1 MTEDT
6 RSATQIPENITPT
19 AEKDSKLER
28 NPFADNG
35 KKKKSRFSKKQK
47 KVFFISLI
55 VLFIALAILSVKL
68 ILDKNKNQNGET
80 QTAVVTRGRLE
91 SSITGWGTVVPKQQ
105 ETLGEDI
112 RGEITRIYVKAG
124 DSVKTGDPI
133 FSVDDEVMR
142 DDLDTAKTELYSA
155 EESLDTINE
164 GIINLTL
171 KAPFKGKLISLETT
185 GIKPGQDISS
195 GTTVGTYVDDS
206 VMKLSLFYSYGF
218 LDQVRAGMDATV
230 TIPASMSTISGK
242 VESVENVKKIT
253 EEGSVLFKV
262 NLSIANPGTLTKD
275 MAASAVI
282 KTANGEIMPAGA
294 GKLEY
299 SREETLSF
307 KASGE
312 VVSANIH
319 EFKEYDAGQ
328 VMCSLKAD
336 RDPEK
341 QLADAQRKLSDAQ
354 KKVEECEKALA
365 KSTLTSPIEGIV
377 TSILKE
383 VGDEI
388 ENLGTD
394 VVVISDLSKMIVEI
408 NVDEIDI
415 SKVSIGVPAEISYD
429 KTDGTAAL
437 MGEVSSVSFEA
448 KSDSSQSGGVAYFP
462 AKIIIDNP
470 GDLMP
475 GVGVNYRISSM
486 VKEDCLMV
494 PSAAVTFTEGGTA
507 VFVKPADG
515 REIENPASVPPE
527 QVPKGFQ
534 AALVEIGLADDQN
547 TEIVSGLSEG
557 DEVAL
562 IGQPTDPNMMGG
574 GGVAVRVG

>member
-1 MTEDT
+1 
-6 RSATQIPENITPT
+6 
-19 AEKDSKLER
+19 
-28 NPFADNG
+28 
-35 KKKKSRFSKKQK
+35 
-47 KVFFISLI
+47 
-55 VLFIALAILSVKL
+55 
-68 ILDKNKNQNGET
+68 
-80 QTAVVTRGRLE
+80 
-91 SSITGWGTVVPKQQ
+91 
-105 ETLGEDI
+105 
-112 RGEITRIYVKAG
+112 
-124 DSVKTGDPI
+124 VKTGDPI